1 MIIQTNSPQEMSNLN
16 QEKHKGLVM
25 IWFYAT
31 WCGHCV
37 KMEQEWDKL
46 QAKHPEEVN
55 LARVESNDYDNYNE
69 SPNEDKVQGYPTVR
83 LYHQDKMVK
92 EYDGDRSFKNMYDF
106 IQTYID
112 ENPKTKLNNLMIVRG
127 KKTNKHNAKFLKAVR
142 KDKKSTKL
150 RVPKLKRKRS
160 NNNNSN
166 NSNNSYKP
174 PKRTKSKVRNNK
186 GHKMGRPVGRKN
198 SKKRVRR
205 TKAQIKANSRA

>member
-37 KMEQEWDKL
+37 NMEQEWEKL

-55 LARVESNDYDNYNE
+55 LARVESNDYDNYQQ

-112 ENPKTKLNNLMIVRG
+112 QNPKTKLNNLMIVRG

-150 RVPKLKRKRS
+150 RVPKFKRKRS
-160 NNNNSN
+160 NNNNN
-166 NSNNSYKP
+166 NKP
-174 PKRTKSKVRNNK
+174 LKITKSKVRNNK
-186 GHKMGRPVGRKN
+186 GLKMGRPVGRKN

-205 TKAQIKANSRA
+205 TKAQIKANNRA